1 VLPAKFKNKMARIIP
16 VSSGKGGVG
25 KTTFAIH
32 YALMLS
38 RYGRTVLIDMDM
50 GTSSVRNSIEVS
62 IEYDLY
68 HFFRKDIP
76 LEACITPLNEKLD
89 PEFKYRNFGFIAS
102 PRGLIEELMNYDDV
116 QKNRLIR
123 SINSLRADY
132 VVIDLKA
139 GLDAR
144 VLDFLPHANTG
155 VIVFTPLVPSATFA
169 ASEMIKAMILRKL
182 KALFNFD
189 SFLVRSGLSHLQI
202 VNYLYRIE
210 TMEDIYEAKEKN
222 LEEFLSLLQ
231 QEVDNE
237 TVLAM
242 LGNCIRDFKIYY
254 VLNRFNS
261 IKDSVDKVVK
271 PFSESIHQA
280 VSPYVRMINL
290 GWIVED
296 ERFLKSATEKVPL
309 LLEVQDQKVAH
320 NLDSDQLGHW
330 MGELRREFAPLP
342 RPVRMV
348 QHQDQAV
355 IPHPPERKDHL
366 DRQLSLL
373 KEMFDHQN
381 GKDYRLNFDYIT
393 QRSLHLMRN
402 GRFDDFGDVK
412 LFSNLRERAE
422 AVAARWH

>member
-1 VLPAKFKNKMARIIP
+1 MARIIP

-38 RYGRTVLIDMDM
+38 TYGRTILVDMDM
-50 GTSSVRNSIEVS
+50 GTSSIRNSIDVPVP
-62 IEYDLY
+62 YDLY

-76 LEACITPLNEKLD
+76 LEDCITPLSARLD
-89 PEFKYRNFGFIAS
+89 PQSRYKNFGFIAS
-102 PRGLIEELMNYDDV
+102 PRGLIEDLMNYDNV
-116 QKNRLIR
+116 QKTRLVR
-123 SINSLRADY
+123 SINALKADY
-132 VVIDLKA
+132 VIIDLKA

-155 VIVFTPLVPSATFA
+155 VILFTPLVPSAIFA
-169 ASEMIKAMILRKL
+169 ASEMIKSLILRKL
-182 KALFNFD
+182 KALFSFD
-189 SFLVRSGLSHLQI
+189 SFLVRSGLKHLQI
-202 VNYLYRIE
+202 VNYLYHIE

-222 LEEFLSLLQ
+222 LEEFLTLLQ
-231 QEVDNE
+231 QEIDNE

-261 IKDSVDKVVK
+261 ITDSVDKVIK
-271 PFSESIHQA
+271 PFSESIHQL

-296 ERFLKSATEKVPL
+296 ERFLRSATQKVPL
-309 LLEVQDQKVAH
+309 LLQSQEPKPVTRNMDAELI
-320 NLDSDQLGHW
+320 NRW
-330 MGELRREFAPLP
+330 MGELRKEFAPLP
-342 RPVRMV
+342 RPVRIT
-348 QHQDQAV
+348 QQTQIT
-355 IPHPPERKDHL
+355 IPAPPKKKDHL
-366 DRQLSLL
+366 EQQLALL
-373 KEMFDHQN
+373 KAMYDHQDR
-381 GKDYRLNFDYIT
+381 KDYRLNFEYIT
-393 QRSLHLMRN
+393 QRSLHLMRH

-412 LFSNLRERAE
+412 LFANLRERAE